1 MISAPFRS
9 LSDDGLLFLYFLCV
23 VLVELISITLLFVLY
38 RGEWRVVRLNSGC
51 ILVFTRYMYSEA
63 TNRGFV
69 PVLKVRSKADH

>member
-38 RGEWRVVRLNSGC
+38 RGG
-51 ILVFTRYMYSEA
+51 
-63 TNRGFV
+63 GGG
-69 PVLKVRSKADH
+69 KVE